1 MIFTLLAEAGL
12 PIVISFVLAIVVS
25 ISIHEFAHA
34 LAGYLMGDTTARD
47 AGRLTLNPLSHLDP
61 FGSVM
66 LLLAGFGWGKPTP
79 YNPYNLRYAKWGPAV
94 VALAGPAMNLCAA
107 AVSIGALV
115 IADRFLDPSNLLIV
129 FLLFLFNVNLMLMVF
144 NLIPIPPLDGSQ
156 LLFTLLP
163 ARFNGLKVTLM
174 RNGPMI
180 LLGLILLDRFG
191 GLNIFGAI
199 FDFFAGIVYWF
210 V

>member
-1 MIFTLLAEAGL
+1 MILTLLAEAGL
-12 PIVISFVLAIVVS
+12 PIVISFILAIVVA

-61 FGSVM
+61 FGSLM

-79 YNPYNLRYAKWGPAV
+79 YNPYNLRYPKWGPAL
-94 VALAGPAMNLCAA
+94 VALAGPAINLCGAII
-107 AVSIGALV
+107 SIAALV
-115 IADRFLDPSNLLIV
+115 IVSRFLDPSNLLIV

-156 LLFTLLP
+156 LLFTILP
-163 ARFNGLKVTLM
+163 ARFNNLKITLM

-191 GLNIFGAI
+191 GFNIFGGI
-199 FDFFAGIVYWF
+199 FDFFARIVYWF
-210 V
+210 A